1 MKTAL
6 TEEFMTSLKI
16 GEQSK
21 TGYLYDLGS
30 FYDFISSRF
39 KKDSF
44 SSSAKEA
51 RFISTLSAADMYAY
65 VNYLKMT
72 RNLSDRTVARKIS
85 SLKKFLRFIDLKY
98 CQVSNEV
105 INFSFRYDNT
115 GFDNEV
121 LSNAQIKDLINYV
134 NNYESD
140 RNKIVIFLML
150 FNGIT
155 VKELVGI
162 KNGDVLKKSIVINS
176 GTENQRIIKIN
187 DALRAILSRFKIA
200 DDQLYLINGPSNG
213 QISPRRIQA
222 IVKKALRAI
231 GIDRKGI
238 STGILRNTSVRM
250 IREYNSADFAD
261 VKNFLGITTDAQVE
275 KYFRKSEETDYVDMN
290 RNPFSKF

>member
-65 VNYLKMT
+65 VNYLKKT

-162 KNGDVLKKSIVINS
+162 KNKDVMKKSIVINS
-176 GTENQRIIKIN
+176 GTEKQRIVKIN

-200 DDQLYLINGPSNG
+200 NDQLYLINGPSNG

>member
-65 VNYLKMT
+65 VNYLKKT

>member
-44 SSSAKEA
+44 SSSVKEA

-65 VNYLKMT
+65 VNYLKKT

-222 IVKKALRAI
+222 IVKKDQRSI